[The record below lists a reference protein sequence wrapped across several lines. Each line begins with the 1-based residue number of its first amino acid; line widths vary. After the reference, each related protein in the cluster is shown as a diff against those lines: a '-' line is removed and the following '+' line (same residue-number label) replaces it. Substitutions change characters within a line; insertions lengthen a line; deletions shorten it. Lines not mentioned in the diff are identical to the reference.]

1 MIRAE
6 VEGSFAAF
14 LPAEAGF
21 GADAGAG
28 AGVDMGVGAG
38 AGAGAGAGMGI
49 ESAGASGCT
58 LFFLRA
64 MSCTCGVRRK
74 DARPQYPNARL

>member
-28 AGVDMGVGAG
+28 AGVDMGV
-38 AGAGAGAGMGI
+38 GAGMGI